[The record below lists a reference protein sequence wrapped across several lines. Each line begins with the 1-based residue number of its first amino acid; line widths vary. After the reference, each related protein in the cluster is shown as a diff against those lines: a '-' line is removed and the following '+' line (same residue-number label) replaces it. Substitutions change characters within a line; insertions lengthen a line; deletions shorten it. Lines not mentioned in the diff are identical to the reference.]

1 MNNIIINLSL
11 VSDAAEYFDRQT
23 SAAWRIRSTLVSMG
37 VWAANSLLRSR
48 EQGNLESEVR
58 DTIRLAT
65 LRTWLRDSNE
75 SSFVLDLTESSV
87 RGAMGLDRQLDEHA
101 EASRIAR
108 QKCQAQRS
116 ARLFTEHYRRAREAL
131 AEQTA
136 QREARVL
143 EISCLLSDTS
153 FNLSAEVADY
163 LESFTDVGATNGEV
177 FDSSLYDDNSVERE
191 ADRLAE
197 TLGNLLESMLL
208 ECDRQLGS
216 SIIANKVSRLTGYR
230 QGIVAMMKVVGVDEK
245 LLAQRQAKLE
255 EAMRVAVAQIET
267 EHASLDDAIAAQM
280 AAINAAK

>member
-1 MNNIIINLSL
+1 MNPIINSL
-11 VSDAAEYFDRQT
+11 ALVADAAEYFDRGT

-48 EQGNLESEVR
+48 EQGNLESEAR
-58 DTIRLAT
+58 DTVRLAT
-65 LRTWLRDSNE
+65 LRTWLR
-75 SSFVLDLTESSV
+75 SSCEDAFVLDLTEGGV
-87 RGAMGLDRQLDEHA
+87 RAAMGLDRPVDEHA
-101 EASRIAR
+101 EACRIAR

-116 ARLFTEHYRRAREAL
+116 ARLFTEHYNRAREAL

-143 EISCLLSDTS
+143 EIACLLSDTS
-153 FNLSAEVADY
+153 FNLSPELSDF
-163 LESFTDVGATNGEV
+163 LESFTDVGAINGEV

-230 QGIVAMMKVVGVDEK
+230 AGIVAMMKIVGVDDK
-245 LLAQRQAKLE
+245 LLAERQRKLE
-255 EAMRVAVAQIET
+255 EAMRVAVTQIEA

-280 AAINAAK
+280 AQINAAK